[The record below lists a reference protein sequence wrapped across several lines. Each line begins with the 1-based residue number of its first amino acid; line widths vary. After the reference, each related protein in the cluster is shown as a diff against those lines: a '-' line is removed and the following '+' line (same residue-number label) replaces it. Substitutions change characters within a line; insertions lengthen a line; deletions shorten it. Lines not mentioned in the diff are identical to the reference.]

1 MRFQDDEELDGNKG
15 DLGPGRIAVPKS
27 TIWCRDGD
35 FFLCRDGD
43 FFLCRD
49 GDFFCYGACVG

>member
-35 FFLCRDGD
+35 FF
-43 FFLCRD
+43 F
-49 GDFFCYGACVG
+49 VQE